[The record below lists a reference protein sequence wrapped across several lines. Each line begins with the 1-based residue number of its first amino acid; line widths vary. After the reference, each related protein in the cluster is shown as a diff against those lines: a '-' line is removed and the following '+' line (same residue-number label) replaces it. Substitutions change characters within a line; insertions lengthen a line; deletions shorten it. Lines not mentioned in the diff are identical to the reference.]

1 MISTNTSI
9 RIAILDLYEGVAN
22 QGMRC
27 LREIIGNYALEHQLK
42 IDITEFDVRLKQEI
56 PDLDFDVFISS
67 GGPGSPIDS
76 KETAWEQKY
85 FQWIENV
92 LQYNQAA
99 QTKKHVFFIC
109 HSFQLACRFFDVAD
123 VTKRKST
130 AFGVFPVHYLESVN
144 EELVFA
150 GLKDPFYT
158 VDSRDYQVI
167 QPKLDRL
174 QSLGAKI
181 LVIEKARPHVPYER
195 AIMAIRF
202 NENMIGTQFHP
213 EADALGMLQYLQS
226 EEKKQ
231 QVIEN
236 HGEAKWQ
243 SMVEQLNDP
252 DKIMYTYAHVLPNF
266 LNLAIRNE
274 AFISSKQQQHGKATP
289 STI

>member
-1 MISTNTSI
+1 MISPNTSI

-27 LREIIGNYALEHQLK
+27 LREIIGHYALEHQLN
-42 IDITEFDVRLKQEI
+42 IQITEFDVRLKQEI
-56 PDLDFDVFISS
+56 PDLDFDVYISS

-76 KETAWEQKY
+76 KETAWEQQY
-85 FQWIENV
+85 FNWIENV

-99 QTKKHVFFIC
+99 QIKKQVFFIC
-109 HSFQLACRFFDVAD
+109 HSFQLACRFFNVAE

-226 EEKKQ
+226 EEKKL

-266 LNLAIRNE
+266 LNLAIRND
-274 AFISSKQQQHGKATP
+274 AFISSKQHQHGKATP